1 MTRRGSRHSVPNLER
16 ALVLLETLSTRP
28 GGETLS
34 RLAGELR
41 LPKNAVYRITTTLLN
56 HGYLERDGGHRLRL
70 TRKLLSVA
78 RAALGETRLV
88 ETALPFMRGLRDD
101 LRLSVFLGTR
111 AGTEGAFLEQAPG
124 GSPFQLTIEPGSRFV
139 LHASAPG
146 KALLAFLPPVELEDL
161 LGRLPLRRYNARTLS
176 TRGALRAEL
185 SAARRLGWTVDRA
198 EQYEGIHCVAAP
210 VFNQAG
216 DPAAAVWTS
225 STPDYL
231 PAARFPAVGR
241 KVKACADAVSKAL
254 GYRLVPERPER
265 QDIMK

>member
-1 MTRRGSRHSVPNLER
+1 VARGGSRHSVPNLER

-34 RLAGELR
+34 RLAEELR

-56 HGYLERDGGHRLRL
+56 HGYLERDGGRRLRL

-78 RAALGETRLV
+78 RAALGEARLV
-88 ETALPFMRGLRDD
+88 ETALPFMRSLRDD
-101 LRLSVFLGTR
+101 LCLSVFLGTR
-111 AGTEGAFLEQAPG
+111 TGAEGAFLDQAPG
-124 GSPFQLTIEPGSRFV
+124 GHPFQLTIEPGSRFL
-139 LHASAPG
+139 LHCSAPG
-146 KALLAFLPPVELEDL
+146 KALLAFLPGPELDGL
-161 LGRLPLRRYNARTLS
+161 LRRLPLRRFNARTPA
-176 TRGALRAEL
+176 TPAALRREL
-185 SAARRLGWTVDRA
+185 DETRRRGWAVDRA

-216 DPAAAVWTS
+216 ESSAAVWTS

-231 PAARFPAVGR
+231 PAARVPAVGR
-241 KVKACADAVSKAL
+241 KVRACADAISRAL
-254 GYRLVPERPER
+254 GHRLVPERPER